1 MLPAEVQAAEVAA
14 EVSTEVP
21 TVEVRATKL
30 KEPEAMTQVGSAD
43 DGGGVTDGTESNGGW
58 TNGGWQRRLQYPAAA
73 CHMT

>member
-14 EVSTEVP
+14 EVP

-43 DGGGVTDGTESNGGW
+43 DGGGVTDGTESNGDW
-58 TNGGWQRRLQYPAAA
+58 TDGG
-73 CHMT
+73 